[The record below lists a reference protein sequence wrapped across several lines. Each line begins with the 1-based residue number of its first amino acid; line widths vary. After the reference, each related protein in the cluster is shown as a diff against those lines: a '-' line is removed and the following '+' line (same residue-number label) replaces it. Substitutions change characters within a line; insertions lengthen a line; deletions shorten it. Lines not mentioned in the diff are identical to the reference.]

1 MTTRD
6 IAQDISQPP
15 YEVQFDK
22 GNIRQL
28 LRLHHDLHDNCLAT
42 PSLAHDKDSHFH
54 NLTGRLK
61 VILLKTNVPQ
71 IEAFWNSV
79 IAPTPNKVMGGEL
92 SKSYRAFQDDTRRD
106 EDYETATKENV
117 IDRFIQ
123 ILTKYNTK
131 YQEKK
136 KERSFYHLIK
146 SIFLGQLCNIQK
158 KHIETHLADKL
169 QPLILEKSLQR
180 FARTTGR
187 TTDKTPAELVSIYG
201 TQPDIKD
208 LYQRLLLIKNGRVY
222 LTVQQHTRSRKI
234 TDQLAPKLLEADHEM
249 TRLESQKKEDDS
261 LFEGIPTAPHGFTTT
276 GRICKKPCQKDSL
289 RQKCW
294 CDTDPYLSTSSSGV
308 SSTYSWD
315 WCQDP
320 TNC

>member
-15 YEVQFDK
+15 YGVHFDR
-22 GNIRQL
+22 NITHL
-28 LRLHHDLHDNCLAT
+28 LRLHHDLHDNCLST
-42 PSLAHDKDSHFH
+42 PSLDHKKDFHFH

-61 VILLKTNVPQ
+61 VILLKTKVPQ

-79 IAPTPNKVMGGEL
+79 IAPTPTKVMGGHL
-92 SKSYRAFQDDTRRD
+92 SKTYQAFQADTRAD
-106 EDYETATKENV
+106 TQYGTATKKNV

-123 ILTKYNTK
+123 ILHHYYHI
-131 YQEKK
+131 YQK
-136 KERSFYHLIK
+136 KEKVHTFYKLIK
-146 SIFLGQLCNIQK
+146 SSYLGQLCNIQK

-187 TTDKTPAELVSIYG
+187 TPDKTPVELVSIYG
-201 TQPDIKD
+201 TQPDINA

-222 LTVQQHTRSRKI
+222 LIAQQHTRSRKI
-234 TDQLAPKLLEADHEM
+234 TDQLAPKLLEVDHEM

-261 LFEGIPTAPHGFTTT
+261 LFTSLPEAPHGFTVT

-294 CDTDPYLSTSSSGV
+294 CDTDPYLFTSISGHT
-308 SSTYSWD
+308 STYSWD